1 MNRIEFR
8 VSVAIFVL
16 ISLFSLLLAEEYLQ
30 FGLIRCLFLLVP
42 VQFFAT
48 LFFVFLLVS
57 YFEESGH

>member
-1 MNRIEFR
+1 MSRIEFR

-16 ISLFSLLLAEEYLQ
+16 ISLFSLLLAEEFIQ

-57 YFEESGH
+57 YSEESGH